1 MLEQSWA
8 ELLALPRYGLLDY
21 QHSELYFDSFWM
33 ETGGFFASNP
43 EEMVDLSRGDCVI
56 LFGRLSPP

>member
-1 MLEQSWA
+1 LLEQSWA

-21 QHSELYFDSFWM
+21 QHSELYFDSFGG

-43 EEMVDLSRGDCVI
+43 EEIVDLSRG
-56 LFGRLSPP
+56 GM

>member
-43 EEMVDLSRGDCVI
+43 EEMVDLSRGGCVI